1 MVTFYKIIYQ
11 DDKEIRQVDIDPKEL
26 IPMLLE
32 IRRNYKVVH
41 LQDNVGEEYSIS
53 EILEKEKDL
62 LKKQLSDKSKE
73 EIVYTMQKKLT
84 ELIKQELIYEI
95 DFSKIMTEIR
105 RQKDRI
111 ESIEEFRKKVIDIYL
126 GI

>member
-32 IRRNYKVVH
+32 IRRNYKVIH

-126 GI
+126 GT

>member
-1 MVTFYKIIYQ
+1 M
-11 DDKEIRQVDIDPKEL
+11 
-26 IPMLLE
+26 
-32 IRRNYKVVH
+32 
-41 LQDNVGEEYSIS
+41 
-53 EILEKEKDL
+53 
-62 LKKQLSDKSKE
+62 SDKSKE

-126 GI
+126 GT

>member
-32 IRRNYKVVH
+32 IRRNYKVIH

>member
-41 LQDNVGEEYSIS
+41 LQDNAGEEYSIS

>member
-32 IRRNYKVVH
+32 IRRNYKVIH

-62 LKKQLSDKSKE
+62 LKKA
-73 EIVYTMQKKLT
+73 
-84 ELIKQELIYEI
+84 
-95 DFSKIMTEIR
+95 
-105 RQKDRI
+105 I
-111 ESIEEFRKKVIDIYL
+111 E
-126 GI
+126 